1 MKMPRVR
8 RKLAVP
14 AVALLALCF
23 SSALLHAQ
31 QGLRQTNLVSDL
43 SGWAAQTDPNLVNP
57 WGVSFSATSPFWV
70 SNNGSDTSTL
80 YNSIGNPQAL
90 VVSVKG
96 GPTGQVFTGGAFKS
110 DPFVFVT
117 QSGTIAGWRGALG
130 TTAETLYTAPT
141 AGSSY
146 FGVAFANS
154 GSGARIYAANFGSG
168 SIDTLDAMGSPILS
182 TAFKDPS
189 LPAGY
194 SPFNIQNL
202 GGALYV
208 AYALKGAD
216 GDEVHAAGDGFVDKF
231 DLDGNLL
238 GRVGSNGPLNAPWGL
253 AIAPDGFGNLGGSL
267 LVGNFGDGTIHA
279 YNPNTGDLIG
289 TLRNSFGDTLS
300 IDGLWALTFGN
311 GGNGG
316 KTDLLYFTAG
326 IQDETHGLMGSLA
339 PVPEPALTGATAGL
353 ALMGLCVARL
363 RKKRGKV
370 QPA

>member
-1 MKMPRVR
+1 MYHVP
-8 RKLAVP
+8 RKLVAP
-14 AVALLALCF
+14 AIAALALSF
-23 SSALLHAQ
+23 GSLTSHAQ
-31 QGLRQTNLVSDL
+31 LGLRQTNLVSDL
-43 SGWAAQTDPNLVNP
+43 PGWAEHTDPNLVNP

-70 SNNGSDTSTL
+70 SNNGSDRSTL
-80 YNSIGNPQAL
+80 YNSTGGPLGL

-154 GSGARIYAANFGSG
+154 GTGARIYAANFGGG
-168 SIDTLDAMGSPILS
+168 SIDTLDAMGTPILS

-194 SPFNIQNL
+194 APFNIQNL

-208 AYALKGAD
+208 AYALKGSG

-238 GRVGSNGPLNAPWGL
+238 GRVASNGPLNAPWGL
-253 AIAPDGFGNLGGSL
+253 AIAPSGFGNLGGSL
-267 LVGNFGDGTIHA
+267 LVGNFGDGTIQA
-279 YNPNTGDLIG
+279 YNPTNGDFIA
-289 TLRNSFGDTLS
+289 TLRNSFGDPLS
-300 IDGLWALTFGN
+300 IDGLWGLTFGN

-316 KTDLLYFTAG
+316 KKDLL
-326 IQDETHGLMGSLA
+326 
-339 PVPEPALTGATAGL
+339 
-353 ALMGLCVARL
+353 
-363 RKKRGKV
+363 
-370 QPA
+370 

>member
-1 MKMPRVR
+1 
-8 RKLAVP
+8 
-14 AVALLALCF
+14 
-23 SSALLHAQ
+23 
-31 QGLRQTNLVSDL
+31 
-43 SGWAAQTDPNLVNP
+43 
-57 WGVSFSATSPFWV
+57 
-70 SNNGSDTSTL
+70 
-80 YNSIGNPQAL
+80 
-90 VVSVKG
+90 
-96 GPTGQVFTGGAFKS
+96 
-110 DPFVFVT
+110 
-117 QSGTIAGWRGALG
+117 
-130 TTAETLYTAPT
+130 
-141 AGSSY
+141 
-146 FGVAFANS
+146 VAFANS

-279 YNPNTGDLIG
+279 YNPNTGDMIG
-289 TLRNSFGDTLS
+289 RLRNSFGDTLS

-339 PVPEPALTGATAGL
+339 PVPEPAITGATAGL

>member
-1 MKMPRVR
+1 MPRVR
-8 RKLAVP
+8 RKLLAP
-14 AVALLALCF
+14 AIASLALCF
-23 SSALLHAQ
+23 GSLALHAQ

-43 SGWAAQTDPNLVNP
+43 PGWAEHTDPNLVNP
-57 WGVSFSATSPFWV
+57 WGMSFSATSPFWV

-80 YNSIGNPQAL
+80 YNSTGKPQAL
-90 VVSVKG
+90 VVSVTG

-130 TTAETLYTAPT
+130 TTAETLYTGAP
-141 AGSSY
+141 GSSY

-154 GSGARIYAANFGSG
+154 GTGARIYAANFGSG

-194 SPFNIQNL
+194 APFNIQNL

-253 AIAPDGFGNLGGSL
+253 AIAPSSFGNLGGSL

-279 YNPNTGDLIG
+279 YNPTSGDLIG

-300 IDGLWALTFGN
+300 IDGLWGLTFGN

-316 KTDLLYFTAG
+316 KADLLYFTAG

-339 PVPEPALTGATAGL
+339 PVPEPAITGATAGV
-353 ALMGLCVARL
+353 ALMALCVARL
-363 RKKRGKV
+363 RKKRGKMQ